1 MLKLANFL
9 LIAST
14 VSTAGL
20 SLTEHKRMESFVKN
34 DAFAS
39 KGARG
44 LSVAFFQFSI

>member
-20 SLTEHKRMESFVKN
+20 SLTEYKRMKKF
-34 DAFAS
+34 D
-39 KGARG
+39 
-44 LSVAFFQFSI
+44 